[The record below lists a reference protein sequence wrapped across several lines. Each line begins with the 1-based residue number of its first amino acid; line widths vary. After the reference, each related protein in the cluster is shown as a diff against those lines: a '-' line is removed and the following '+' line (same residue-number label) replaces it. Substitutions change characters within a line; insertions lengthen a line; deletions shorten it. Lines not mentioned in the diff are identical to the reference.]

1 MVRLR
6 NDQKNT
12 TPWDGRE
19 LDEMDEVAWERFK
32 NLRRDIQRRM
42 RPLEAE
48 FIQRWLAEEEE
59 IAIQAGEAIDPSTP
73 KFKENQLVPLILTL
87 IQEREMHGFQIAQAV
102 NQLAKGQYDLR
113 PEVLHPLL
121 HVLEEARVIEGEERK
136 APDGTRRTYFRLT
149 PWGKKILGQER
160 SVLNAFITALLR
172 TQ

>member
-48 FIQRWLAEEEE
+48 FIQRWLAEETD
-59 IAIQAGEAIDPSTP
+59 I
-73 KFKENQLVPLILTL
+73 
-87 IQEREMHGFQIAQAV
+87 
-102 NQLAKGQYDLR
+102 
-113 PEVLHPLL
+113 
-121 HVLEEARVIEGEERK
+121 
-136 APDGTRRTYFRLT
+136 PD
-149 PWGKKILGQER
+149 
-160 SVLNAFITALLR
+160 
-172 TQ
+172 